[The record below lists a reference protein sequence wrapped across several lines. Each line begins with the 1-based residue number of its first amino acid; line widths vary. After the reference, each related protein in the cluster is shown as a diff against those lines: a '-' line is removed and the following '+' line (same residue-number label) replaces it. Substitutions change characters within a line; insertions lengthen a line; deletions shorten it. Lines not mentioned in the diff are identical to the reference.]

1 MALPNPAPLANVTN
15 VFVKEVRELES
26 VFSAYP
32 GHRLVVG
39 PPYDYRPLEDGCLV
53 SLWDAWSRF
62 LRTLV
67 LASAAGE
74 TLGLGGT
81 TYVPST
87 PRSEGQVLAHLV
99 ANRSGNNFAIVNGE
113 PKWNNIANLA
123 SIVTFLSI
131 PNANVIVNAVSSSSI
146 SLGPLA
152 VINPLE
158 EIRKCRNFVAHKSPN
173 TRSDIQPYFIG
184 PYLGLKDHMR
194 QRRSGVE
201 TFSEWCEC
209 LEALAGAAA
218 Q

>member
-1 MALPNPAPLANVTN
+1 MTPPTPAPLANVTD
-15 VFVKEVRELES
+15 VFLKEVRELES
-26 VFSAYP
+26 VFSTYP

-67 LASAAGE
+67 LACAAGE
-74 TLGLGGT
+74 TLGLSGT
-81 TYVPST
+81 AYVPST
-87 PRSEGQVLAHLV
+87 PRGEGQVLADLI
-99 ANRSGNNFAIVNGE
+99 ANKRGNNFAIINGE
-113 PKWNNIANLA
+113 PKWNNIANLT
-123 SIVTFLSI
+123 SIVTFLNI
-131 PNANVIVNAVSSSSI
+131 PNANVIVGAVSSTSI
-146 SLGPLA
+146 SLGPLI
-152 VINPLE
+152 VTNPLE

-173 TRSDIQPYFIG
+173 TRNDIQPYFTG
-184 PYLGLKDHMR
+184 PYLGLKDHVR

-209 LEALAGAAA
+209 LVALAGAAA